1 MYNFDLVKKLA
12 LLLLFAGSLHTL
24 IGQNVHNDMYR
35 GKDRI
40 RIAFWNM
47 ENLFLPA
54 DDSLTRDDSFTPFG
68 DNHWSYKK
76 YNEKLLRMGK
86 AITALGGW
94 EAVEMI
100 GFCEIEHKRVLEDL
114 IYKTGLKET
123 DYKVVHQESQ
133 DGRGIDV
140 GLIYRPDKMHVYA
153 SRFLKVSFGEDSRP
167 TRDIVLVS
175 ASLPNKD
182 TVHVFYNHWPSRYG
196 GEQATIPKRAKAAS
210 VVKQACDSL
219 YALNPTANILIL
231 GDLNDEPTDPSVRD
245 VLNAKPDTTGT
256 ANQDLINLMYPKLGK
271 EGTHKYQGEWGVLD
285 HIIASKRL
293 FTRASPTTIFEFRGH
308 IYKPEF
314 LIEEDATHLGTKPFR
329 TYIGFKYNGGY
340 SDHLPIYV
348 DLRLHAKEDIR

>member
-1 MYNFDLVKKLA
+1 MKKLA
-12 LLLLFAGSLHTL
+12 LLFVSFATTSLVFSQGDFDDT
-24 IGQNVHNDMYR
+24 YR
-35 GKDRI
+35 GKDRL

-68 DNHWSYKK
+68 DNHWSYRK

-100 GFCEIEHKRVLEDL
+100 GFCEIEHQKVLKDL

-123 DYKVVHQESQ
+123 QYKIVHKESP

-140 GLIYRPDKMHVYA
+140 GLIYRPDKLNVYA
-153 SRFLKVSFGEDSRP
+153 MQFLEVSFGEGSRP

-182 TVHVFYNHWPSRYG
+182 TLHVFYNHWPSRYG

-210 VVKQACDSL
+210 VVKSACDSL
-219 YALNPTANILIL
+219 FALNPLANILIL

-245 VLNAKPDTTGT
+245 VLAAKPDTNATQNT
-256 ANQDLINLMYPKLGK
+256 DLINLMYEKLGT

-285 HIIASKRL
+285 HIIASKPL
-293 FTRASPTTIFEFRGH
+293 FLKNSQTTLSDYRGH
-308 IYKPEF
+308 IFKPDF
-314 LIEEDATHLGTKPFR
+314 LLEDDATHLGTKPFR
-329 TYIGFKYNGGY
+329 TYIGYKYNGGY

-348 DLRLHAKEDIR
+348 DLRLHAKDDIR